1 MSFLNAHRD
10 TILGLLRDPV
20 GKIPLS
26 TIKELHLLATIF
38 TQVLPTVESQ
48 DLGLSS
54 GFGAYHNALLHLASR
69 FFLREKWE
77 DLTVPLNDA
86 ERADAEKPAPS
97 GKQNG
102 SLFDY
107 NTDNAVE
114 DLNASLLSYF
124 VLATETRGSAPLRPV
139 FTPSV
144 STRETGLLPKGAF
157 LTPPL
162 SSSPSQLLTL
172 ASFRSSGG
180 GPSVLSAVVLL
191 YETVSYLRTTVDQFA
206 SVSDKIA
213 QPKMLTNDEI
223 EEIVLAS
230 RATEDLPAK
239 FSAAQS
245 HRLAVQVLVKT
256 QASLKKRAALS
267 LRQYLLYHGP
277 SDASTDIKPLSII
290 SSSHHRDVVASPLAT
305 PSLLH
310 QRVAPG
316 RPRSQLGHHP
326 SPVGLATVQPRS
338 RCRGRLQQLET
349 DGSERAEGDVGESER
364 RVAPCARKVG
374 EDGTREFAPTLS
386 SFPAT

>member
-157 LTPPL
+157 LTPP
-162 SSSPSQLLTL
+162 PLLI
-172 ASFRSSGG
+172 S
-180 GPSVLSAVVLL
+180 LSA
-191 YETVSYLRTTVDQFA
+191 SDPCFFPFLRWWAFGPVGRRPPLRNRLVPAHDRRPVRERVGQ
-206 SVSDKIA
+206 DCPA
-213 QPKMLTNDEI
+213 Q
-223 EEIVLAS
+223 
-230 RATEDLPAK
+230 
-239 FSAAQS
+239 
-245 HRLAVQVLVKT
+245 
-256 QASLKKRAALS
+256 
-267 LRQYLLYHGP
+267 
-277 SDASTDIKPLSII
+277 DA
-290 SSSHHRDVVASPLAT
+290 
-305 PSLLH
+305 H
-310 QRVAPG
+310 QR
-316 RPRSQLGHHP
+316 R
-326 SPVGLATVQPRS
+326 
-338 RCRGRLQQLET
+338 
-349 DGSERAEGDVGESER
+349 D
-364 RVAPCARKVG
+364 
-374 EDGTREFAPTLS
+374 
-386 SFPAT
+386 